1 MTLLVC
7 GFTTPNLK
15 SEKQT
20 YFFVLPALDTKTV
33 EMDFAGVEADEE
45 GAGLVAVVENV
56 GLGGVGA
63 GPLELEL
70 PFVVSVDNDLENG
83 ERTHWRHIVV

>member
-1 MTLLVC
+1 MVC
-7 GFTTPNLK
+7 GFTTPNLE

-20 YFFVLPALDTKTV
+20 YFFVLPALYTKTV

-56 GLGGVGA
+56 GLDGVRA